1 MASEVRIGV
10 IGLGG
15 MGGYHARYLLEG
27 KIKRAKLG
35 AVCDVDPSAFA
46 KFPDV
51 KNYTDSAKLI
61 RSGDVDAVII
71 ATPHYYHTTIGIDA
85 LEQGLHVLTEKPLSV
100 HKADC
105 ARLIAAHK
113 NPKQVF
119 AIMFQSRTNSLYKK
133 VKKIVSDG
141 ELGEIR
147 RVIWIVTDWFR
158 SEAYYASGGW
168 RATWRGE
175 GGGVLINQCP
185 HNLDVLQWV
194 CGMPARIFAR
204 VTFGKYH
211 AIEVEDDVTAY
222 LEYPNGATGV
232 FIATTGEAPGTNR
245 WEIHGERGR
254 LVVERGKISF
264 QRTEIPVTEYSRTTK
279 EIWSQPPQWNIE
291 IPHAGEGGAHENI
304 TRDFVEAILDGKPLI
319 VRAEEGINSV
329 EIANSIIHSS
339 LTGRMVDLPLDAEAY
354 EKQLKDL
361 IANSKFEKK
370 AVAGG
375 ESDITASFK

>member
-1 MASEVRIGV
+1 MAGEVRIGV
-10 IGLGG
+10 IGMGG
-15 MGGYHARYLLEG
+15 MGGHHARYLKEG
-27 KIKRAKLG
+27 KIKRAKLA
-35 AVCDVDPSAFA
+35 AVCDVDPSTFA
-46 KFPDV
+46 KVPDV
-51 KNYTDSAKLI
+51 KSYTDSAKLI

-113 NPKQVF
+113 DLKQVF
-119 AIMFQSRTNSLYKK
+119 GIMFQMRTTSLYKK
-133 VKKIVSDG
+133 VKKIVADG

-185 HNLDVLQWV
+185 HNLDILQWV
-194 CGMPARIFAR
+194 CGMPSKIYARAA
-204 VTFGKYH
+204 FGKYH
-211 AIEVEDDVTAY
+211 NIEVEDDVTAY

-254 LVVERGKISF
+254 LVVEHGKISF
-264 QRTEIPVTEYSRTTK
+264 QRTEVPVTEFSRTTK
-279 EIWSQPPQWNIE
+279 EIWNQPPVWNID

-304 TRDFVEAILDGKPLI
+304 TRGFVDAIADGTSPI

-329 EIANSIIHSS
+329 EIANSIIYSS
-339 LTGRMVDLPLDAEAY
+339 LTGRMVDLPLDGEAY

-370 AVAGG
+370 SVVAG

>member
-1 MASEVRIGV
+1 M
-10 IGLGG
+10 GG